1 MSFEYLQTKY
11 PGTTKDEKNNIHIPV
26 PKEQKELEKF
36 INNRKQDKKINYINF
51 NYTLKIRI
59 DYGDKFQSMQFYFYD
74 GYFHLQSDGDEKE
87 EKVVASIKNLDRVIL
102 TVINNLI
109 FGIVIDTIKINVQ
122 LCKKEGED
130 KEDET
135 QFKNLNSIQIDNND
149 MELTWENVKKIG
161 DYIKK
166 CLKFLKHFNR
176 LLE

>member
-11 PGTTKDEKNNIHIPV
+11 PGTTKDEKNNIHIP
-26 PKEQKELEKF
+26 KGQEK
-36 INNRKQDKKINYINF
+36 ILNDIKKINYINF

-74 GYFHLQSDGDEKE
+74 GHFHLQSDGDEKE

-122 LCKKEGED
+122 LCKKKGED
-130 KEDET
+130 KESET

-176 LLE
+176 MLVE